1 MPSAPDSLPS
11 AHRRRNSRVSGRT
24 AGFTPSTAALSSDW
38 IFREPWKLRW
48 RPAMGKSHAA
58 YNALVRKYEDDLA
71 PPVTDSDINANG
83 FNRDISLVRK
93 PILKWLHRLPEIR
106 YASASSSRTRFS
118 SWTWHASTF
127 SVP

>member
-1 MPSAPDSLPS
+1 
-11 AHRRRNSRVSGRT
+11 
-24 AGFTPSTAALSSDW
+24 
-38 IFREPWKLRW
+38 
-48 RPAMGKSHAA
+48 MGKSHAA